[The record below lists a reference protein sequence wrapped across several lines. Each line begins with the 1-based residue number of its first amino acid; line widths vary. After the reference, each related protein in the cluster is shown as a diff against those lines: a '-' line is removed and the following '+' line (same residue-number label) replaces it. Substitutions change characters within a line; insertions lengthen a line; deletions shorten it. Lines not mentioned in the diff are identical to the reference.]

1 MNTDQKEIN
10 TVGSVDI
17 LKKSLK
23 RYRLKLSPRS
33 RVWRICLRSDR
44 PGARAE
50 SLRFSEE
57 KSSRSERDAGKA
69 VVGMPGVFRRALG
82 GCARFSFRAWRE
94 SRSAPHVAAGCRY
107 DFSRCRIRRRSRPT
121 RWEFPEKR
129 LRRPQAN
136 SHSCSRG
143 RVGDLQQQELLI
155 QFRDDHSLQ
164 PVPPR
169 QRFLPIIV
177 YPSYEKRA
185 HRSVRQA
192 RCVDGAPPEK
202 TRMSTK
208 PSHFINTSGG

>member
-69 VVGMPGVFRRALG
+69 VVGMPGVPTLLRDVGMISLAVD
-82 GCARFSFRAWRE
+82 S
-94 SRSAPHVAAGCRY
+94 SSA
-107 DFSRCRIRRRSRPT
+107 
-121 RWEFPEKR
+121 
-129 LRRPQAN
+129 
-136 SHSCSRG
+136 
-143 RVGDLQQQELLI
+143 
-155 QFRDDHSLQ
+155 
-164 PVPPR
+164 
-169 QRFLPIIV
+169 
-177 YPSYEKRA
+177 
-185 HRSVRQA
+185 
-192 RCVDGAPPEK
+192 K
-202 TRMSTK
+202 TNPMGVS
-208 PSHFINTSGG
+208 

>member
-23 RYRLKLSPRS
+23 RYRWKLSPRS
-33 RVWRICLRSDR
+33 RVGRISLRSAR

-107 DFSRCRIRRRSRPT
+107 DSLAV
-121 RWEFPEKR
+121 EF
-129 LRRPQAN
+129 
-136 SHSCSRG
+136 
-143 RVGDLQQQELLI
+143 V
-155 QFRDDHSLQ
+155 
-164 PVPPR
+164 
-169 QRFLPIIV
+169 
-177 YPSYEKRA
+177 
-185 HRSVRQA
+185 
-192 RCVDGAPPEK
+192 
-202 TRMSTK
+202 
-208 PSHFINTSGG
+208 